1 MTRLIPSQ
9 TSIHLLSEQNDRC
22 IAEISA
28 SEFIKYSLR
37 VFVNDL
43 FMKIISYIVKNHL
56 LDDFQ
61 YRVNSYM
68 FRTI

>member
-9 TSIHLLSEQNDRC
+9 TSIHLLSEQNDPC